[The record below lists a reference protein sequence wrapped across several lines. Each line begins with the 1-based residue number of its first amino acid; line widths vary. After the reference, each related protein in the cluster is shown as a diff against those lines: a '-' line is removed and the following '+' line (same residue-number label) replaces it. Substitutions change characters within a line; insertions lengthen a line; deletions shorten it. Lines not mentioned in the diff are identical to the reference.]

1 MPMNRR
7 LRDNNRTSN
16 NKYSGLSMQGSIKGK
31 DGDVEIDAGDEPS
44 AMHGKTRFFRNDAVS
59 GSVSLDMA
67 PRSWIVKCFCR

>member
-1 MPMNRR
+1 
-7 LRDNNRTSN
+7 
-16 NKYSGLSMQGSIKGK
+16 MQGSIKGK